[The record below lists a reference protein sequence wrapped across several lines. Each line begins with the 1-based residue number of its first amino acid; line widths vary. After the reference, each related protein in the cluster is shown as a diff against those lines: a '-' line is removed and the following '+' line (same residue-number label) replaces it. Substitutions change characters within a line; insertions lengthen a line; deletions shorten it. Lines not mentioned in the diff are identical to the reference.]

1 MRDENCLVYL
11 RTWKFSSFMNI
22 WFENCFEILNF
33 LKWNVLKV
41 TLQISFKTKFSSL
54 GNLWKL
60 GSRAS
65 SPAGTA
71 GETRTSLFK
80 QGISNGDPNKGIR
93 TRRSKQGDNARVA
106 WQLSSAQTELSSLRE
121 YPRHQWISW
130 VTWNYLRNDTVGL
143 NRTMKLNQ

>member
-1 MRDENCLVYL
+1 MTIELFF
-11 RTWKFSSFMNI
+11 TM
-22 WFENCFEILNF
+22 
-33 LKWNVLKV
+33 
-41 TLQISFKTKFSSL
+41 KFSSL

-93 TRRSKQGDNARVA
+93 TGRSKQADNARVA
-106 WQLSSAQTELSSLRE
+106 WQLSSAQTELSPLRE
-121 YPRHQWISW
+121 YPRHQRINWA
-130 VTWNYLRNDTVGL
+130 TWNYLKNTVEL
-143 NRTMKLNQ
+143 NERRSASINNLEKSISYFKLELDWKLQILQYKHIKINSLF